1 MQRERV
7 RHRMVGGGVRERG
20 RRMQAG
26 ERQPEG
32 GGPGERRRAKRCLEF
47 NITEKFYLKATGR
60 EFLERVRKS
69 HQ

>member
-7 RHRMVGGGVRERG
+7 GHRMGGGQGAREEE
-20 RRMQAG
+20 QAG

-32 GGPGERRRAKRCLEF
+32 GGPGERRRAKRCLVF